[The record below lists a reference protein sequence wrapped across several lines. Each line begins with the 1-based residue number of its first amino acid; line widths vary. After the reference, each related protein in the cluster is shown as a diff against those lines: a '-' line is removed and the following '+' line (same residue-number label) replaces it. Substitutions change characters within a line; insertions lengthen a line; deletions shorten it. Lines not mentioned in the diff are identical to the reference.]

1 MEVNLYKHKDI
12 VNTVRE
18 KITLGE
24 FYQLLHTYKPTEFY
38 NTMYSEKTPCYY
50 ITEYLNANTVMYYA
64 NSWADKTP
72 KKITIEQL
80 YKLWTIEGMQY
91 TKFYVT
97 EDKEDWGQ
105 GKRKDQYEYSMN
117 TLIGAIYI
125 LVVITLFYAFYRSLV
140 G

>member
-1 MEVNLYKHKDI
+1 
-12 VNTVRE
+12 
-18 KITLGE
+18 
-24 FYQLLHTYKPTEFY
+24 
-38 NTMYSEKTPCYY
+38 
-50 ITEYLNANTVMYYA
+50 MYYA

-105 GKRKDQYEYSMN
+105 GKRKDQYEDSMN
-117 TLIGAIYI
+117 TLIGAICI
-125 LVVITLFYAFYRSLV
+125 LVVITFFYVFYFSLV